1 MSDFIISRQKESKPE
16 SITLT
21 YKVHIGKKFLDNLKL
36 VLLTAFLGLA
46 IFMSINH
53 NNLMLNELLVASGII
68 LLVFIGHRLSKV
80 R

>member
-21 YKVHIGKKFLDNLKL
+21 YKVQIGKRFLDNLKL

-46 IFMSINH
+46 IFMSISH
-53 NNLMLNELLVASGII
+53 NNLMLNELLIASGII
-68 LLVFIGHRLSKV
+68 LMVFIGHHLSKV

>member
-46 IFMSINH
+46 IFMSISH

-68 LLVFIGHRLSKV
+68 LMVFIGHHLSK
-80 R
+80 RK

>member
-1 MSDFIISRQKESKPE
+1 MSDFIISRQKESKSE

-21 YKVHIGKKFLDNLKL
+21 FKVHIGKRLLDNLKL
-36 VLLTAFLGLA
+36 VLLAAFLGLA
-46 IFMSINH
+46 IVMSISH

-68 LLVFIGHRLSKV
+68 LLVFVGHRLSKV